1 MGVQWAEE
9 GSCVGVLYPVTE
21 EELSSFDAREIG
33 YGREAIAIE
42 NVELVEYLE
51 LDEHYDSPDHKF
63 FLKAVAEKRSDVQI
77 WVYVPLLPSPPDED
91 HPIVQTYVDVIL
103 QGCLEIHK
111 DFAKDF
117 IEDTKGWNPQEL
129 LTDDEDGDD
138 DCDDDE
144 EDDDGDNAKN
154 TNCSPSNEDDSPDVT
169 SSPDVISWLNDRDR
183 PIYMRAD
190 TEYSDREGPRIDVL
204 LKKHRPDEFLCRKRR
219 PRKPKSKRK
228 KNVQIQDPGENY

>member
-21 EELSSFDAREIG
+21 IELSSFDAREIG

-63 FLKAVAEKRSDVQI
+63 FLKAVAERRSDVQI
-77 WVYVPLLPSPPDED
+77 WVYVPLMPSPPDDD
-91 HPIVQTYVDVIL
+91 HPIVQTYVDIIL
-103 QGCLEIHK
+103 QGCLDIHK
-111 DFAKDF
+111 DFAREF

-129 LTDDEDGDD
+129 LTDDEEDD
-138 DCDDDE
+138 EDEDDDDE
-144 EDDDGDNAKN
+144 DEDD
-154 TNCSPSNEDDSPDVT
+154 EDDNETNTASAPSKTDD
-169 SSPDVISWLNDRDR
+169 SSPDEVSWVNDRDR

-190 TEYSDREGPRIDVL
+190 TEYSDREGPKIDTL
-204 LKKHRPDEFLCRKRR
+204 LKKHRPDEFQCRKRR
-219 PRKPKSKRK
+219 MKKVKSKRK
-228 KNVQIQDPGENY
+228 KNSQIQAPGENF

>member
-9 GSCVGVLYPVTE
+9 GSCVGVLYLVTE
-21 EELSSFDAREIG
+21 IELSSFDAREIG

-63 FLKAVAEKRSDVQI
+63 FLRAVAERRSDVQI
-77 WVYVPLLPSPPDED
+77 WVYVPLLPSPPDDD
-91 HPIVQTYVDVIL
+91 HPIVQTYVDIIL
-103 QGCLEIHK
+103 QGCLDIHK
-111 DFAKDF
+111 DFAREF

-138 DCDDDE
+138 DEDE
-144 EDDDGDNAKN
+144 DEDEDDNDDNDMKIDS
-154 TNCSPSNEDDSPDVT
+154 SPSKEDD
-169 SSPDVISWLNDRDR
+169 SSPDVISWVNDRER

-190 TEYSDREGPRIDVL
+190 TEYSDREGPKIDVL
-204 LKKHRPDEFLCRKRR
+204 LKKHRPEEFQCRKRHK
-219 PRKPKSKRK
+219 RKPKSKRK
-228 KNVQIQDPGENY
+228 KNVLIQDPGENF